1 MVYEYDES
9 LKEKVLKYRDDNADV
24 TIEDLPINSISRL
37 LLFIIGSMSLKK
49 KWKIMSMKLK
59 NWRKNWKKKTD
70 ALGILKKA
78 KDLFESDH

>member
-37 LLFIIGSMSLKK
+37 PLCIIGSMNLKK
-49 KWKIMSMKLK
+49 KLKIMLMKLK
-59 NWRKNWKKKTD
+59 
-70 ALGILKKA
+70 L
-78 KDLFESDH
+78 